1 MLKGLRRLD
10 VYPKTLED
18 FTEKTTTGA
27 VVSLVTLLFVLWLF
41 VSEVSLF
48 MAHEVDPQLF
58 VDTERS
64 DKIRINLDLY
74 FPAMPCSFLT
84 LDAMDS
90 AGELQLDLAHN
101 VFKRRHRG
109 GVPLEAVRENVA
121 QRGDPPRPA
130 PPAANA
136 SAPEAPA
143 AAAVAVRPERPACGS
158 CYGAQ
163 TRADQCCNTCEE
175 VREAYRIRGWAFAN
189 PEGIAQ
195 CNDEG
200 FVKGIEESKGEGCQV
215 YGYLLVNKARLSLCS
230 FVFPVFCLFFF
241 SKLKQVAGNFHFSPG
256 KSFQAGG
263 AHVHDYG
270 LFRQQFFNVSHN
282 INTLSFG
289 VQFPGVVNPLD
300 RANKTHNTPSNRLY
314 QYYIKVTFAVF
325 SLFF

>member
-27 VVSLVTLLFVLWLF
+27 VVSLVTLTFVLWLF
-41 VSEVSLF
+41 VSEVALF
-48 MAHEVDPQLF
+48 MSHEVDPQLF

-64 DKIRINLDLY
+64 DKIRINLDIY

-101 VFKRRHRG
+101 VFKRRHRN

-121 QRGDPPRPA
+121 QRGDAPRPA
-130 PPAANA
+130 VNA
-136 SAPEAPA
+136 TAPGAVAVPAPA
-143 AAAVAVRPERPACGS
+143 AAAVVPATPGCGS

-163 TRADQCCNTCEE
+163 TRAEQCCNTCEE

-195 CNDEG
+195 CSDEG

-215 YGYLLVNKARLSLCS
+215 YGYLLVNKASTADAFHRNPNVFLSGCGKLSFFAGKVVSGGRGARARLRAVQAAVLQR
-230 FVFPVFCLFFF
+230 F
-241 SKLKQVAGNFHFSPG
+241 SSYQHALVWRSVPG
-256 KSFQAGG
+256 CRESVGW
-263 AHVHDYG
+263 
-270 LFRQQFFNVSHN
+270 RQQD
-282 INTLSFG
+282 TRCCD
-289 VQFPGVVNPLD
+289 Q
-300 RANKTHNTPSNRLY
+300 
-314 QYYIKVTFAVF
+314 
-325 SLFF
+325 